1 MTSTVWLIYNDD
13 YELEGVCATAE
24 DCACHLV
31 EHGDALVDDD
41 IVAYNDEDGYQMYT
55 TIRQAAHDMNKS
67 ILDFMVDVLKQD
79 NKTYWLPWHI
89 EQERVFGGYDRNLK

>member
-1 MTSTVWLIYNDD
+1 MTSTVWLIYDD
-13 YELEGVCATAE
+13 DDCIVDVCATAE

-55 TIRQAAHDMNKS
+55 TIRQAAHDINKS

-89 EQERVFGGYDRNLK
+89 EQERVFSGYNHNLE